1 MNRSDALGAA
11 ADALLLMLLGVAMIV
26 VAATGDS
33 LLYVRDIMTVP
44 LVIAGAV
51 VALLGFSGLVG
62 LRNADHRHTPRS
74 FALVGIAI
82 AFFLVVRPGPLS
94 VEAGMTFDPAT
105 QTRVQ
110 RMFDIPREALVGVD
124 ASADDI
130 EAHALEVHGGQ
141 LWFAAQQIPDRLPE
155 VALRMVG
162 QFDPNDGDPRLVRFR
177 ITCCAADALRLVTPL
192 EGDLGPLAEGDW
204 IEVFGQWD
212 GDVEEPGLEVTSWRA
227 IDTPDHPYL
236 TLRDP

>member
-1 MNRSDALGAA
+1 VNRSDALGAA
-11 ADALLLMLLGVAMIV
+11 ADAVLLVLLGVAMVV

-33 LLYVRDIMTVP
+33 LLYVRDVMTVP
-44 LVIAGAV
+44 LVLAGCV
-51 VALLGFSGLVG
+51 VMLLGITGLLG
-62 LRNADHRHTPRS
+62 LRRAEHRHTPRS

-94 VEAGMTFDPAT
+94 VEAGLTFDPAT

-110 RMFDIPREALVGVD
+110 RLFDIPREALVGAD
-124 ASADDI
+124 APAGEV
-130 EAHALEVHGGQ
+130 EARAVEVHGGQ

-162 QFDPNDGDPRLVRFR
+162 QFDPADGDPRLVRFR
-177 ITCCAADALRLVTPL
+177 ITCCAADALRLVTPI
-192 EGDLGPLAEGDW
+192 EGDLGSLSEGDW

-212 GDVEEPGLEVTSWRA
+212 GSTTEPGLDVLSWRS